1 MGGKIFFFILRGSNF
16 IIKTII
22 RAILMMIAL
31 DLSDDRS
38 TKKLDS
44 SGEYWDQSTD
54 IVKFKY
60 KHGNLL

>member
-1 MGGKIFFFILRGSNF
+1 
-16 IIKTII
+16 
-22 RAILMMIAL
+22 MMISL

-44 SGEYWDQSTD
+44 SGEFWDQSTD